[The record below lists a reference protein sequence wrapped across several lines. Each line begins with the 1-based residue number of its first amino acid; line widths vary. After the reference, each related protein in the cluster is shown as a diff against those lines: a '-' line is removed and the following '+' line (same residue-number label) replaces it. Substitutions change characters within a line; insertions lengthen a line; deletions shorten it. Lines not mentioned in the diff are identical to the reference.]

1 MLEVSYAANS
11 GVKNDKSIDLLHG
24 PALLDILRSLSE
36 CDLAE
41 LEDELD
47 FAVFTGIFGPIL
59 SGITGESSNDNRH
72 SIKQAPSHA
81 A

>member
-11 GVKNDKSIDLLHG
+11 GVKNDKSTDLLHG
-24 PALLDILRSLSE
+24 PALLDILSNMSE
-36 CDLAE
+36 GELAE

-47 FAVFTGIFGPIL
+47 FAGFTGIFGPIL
-59 SGITGESSNDNRH
+59 SGITGESGNEIRH